1 MKKQHL
7 GTILLTTLA
16 LASLS
21 ALPALAQLDT
31 GIIEGTVRDAS
42 GAAIP
47 NAAVTI
53 TETQTNLVYNATTSA
68 AGNYV
73 SPPLHVGIYTVSVGA
88 PGFKTYTRSG
98 ITLQVQDRLRV
109 DAPMEV
115 GGRTEQV
122 LVTGELPVVQTDTSA
137 LGQVMTAQVAQ
148 DMPLNGRN
156 YLGMLNLTAGVV
168 YTSVTFSAVGG
179 SIGFSVNGNRIG
191 VNNFVLDGVDNNS
204 NDNRSNALEVTLD
217 AIEEFKVQSS
227 SYDAEFGRA
236 SGAAVNAVIKS
247 GTNQYHGSAWMFYQN
262 ASLNAETFFATA
274 RPLGSKYYQPGATMG
289 LPIIK
294 NKLFFFADWQ
304 FTDLHSPSANKESV
318 PVLNEAHGDFSGNIP
333 SVKPLY
339 DPNTTVVN
347 AAGTSNRTPFPNMV
361 IPANEISPRGQA
373 YAALYPAANVA
384 YPAVTNNYVTN
395 TTAINQFM
403 QGDGRADYRISDIDS
418 IFARYSQS
426 GQTTV
431 TPQTMP
437 GLACGCGYRT
447 GNVVEPKKGASVGE
461 THIFSPTTL
470 NEFRIGFNWYYQH
483 VGVPIG
489 GYQPLPAALTIP
501 GVITDPSYE
510 GTPSM
515 SVSSYATMGLG
526 TDTPTTLSTSERQ
539 IRDTVNLVRGRHTIR
554 IGGEMRWSQF
564 NLFQINDLRSSMSFN
579 GQFTSINGGSGGNG
593 LADLLMGIPISG
605 YTDTPTYINDRQH
618 VPALFVQDD
627 FKFSHNLTL
636 NLGLRYEY
644 YSPVYD
650 YHNQESNF
658 NYSTGQLF
666 TAGLNSYG
674 KYLYNTSKVN
684 FAPRIGLAYTPFS
697 KTVIRAAYGIFYEGQ
712 QDKEGGSQL
721 QYNLPYFYQPS
732 FTATGIAPSPNGV
745 GGTLTIDH
753 GFPSNS
759 VKNAINPNV
768 TSAESNQKTA
778 YAQQWNLTVQ
788 RALFSGLSLQVA
800 YVGMESNH
808 LDDSTNQNQVVTPG
822 PGLVQSRRPYPQYG
836 SFSAIQNRAWADYNS
851 LQVKV
856 DKHLSHGLYLLSNF
870 TFGRALT
877 NDAGALYA
885 YNLTLTKQLS
895 SFSVQKTWVT
905 SFNYLLPFGKGTAM
919 LNYNNKILNGFVG
932 GWNLTG
938 IYAMQGGLPFTVS
951 QSADN
956 SNTGAG
962 SSPPNRLANGNLSG
976 SARGLHNWFN
986 INAFVD
992 APQYTFGNTAADIL
1006 WGPGLINL
1014 DFTLRK
1020 VFAITE
1026 RMNLQLRMEAFN
1038 APNHPNFGNP
1048 NGNIDAGVGAAGVIT
1063 SVQGV
1068 NRISQVGLAPP
1079 DVRGPPQTQSSR
1091 ENGSGPVAGNLRF
1104 SLLSRV
1110 GWVPGG
1116 PAHALPL
1123 LLPI

>member
-1 MKKQHL
+1 MRKLHL
-7 GTILLTTLA
+7 GSTLLTTLV
-16 LASLS
+16 LGSLM

-31 GIIEGTVRDAS
+31 GIIEGTVKDAS

-47 NAAVTI
+47 NAPVTI

-68 AGNYV
+68 QGNYV

-98 ITLQVQDRLRV
+98 LTLQVQDRLRV
-109 DAPMEV
+109 DAAMEV
-115 GGRTEQV
+115 GGRSEQV
-122 LVTGELPVVQTDTSA
+122 IVTGELPIVQTDTSA
-137 LGQVMTAQVAQ
+137 LGQVITAQEAQ
-148 DMPLNGRN
+148 DLPLNGRN
-156 YLGMLNLTAGVV
+156 YTSMLDLTAGVV

-217 AIEEFKVQSS
+217 AIEEFKIQTSG
-227 SYDAEFGRA
+227 YDAEFGRA

-262 ASLNAETFFATA
+262 AYLNAESFFATA
-274 RPLGSKYYQPGATMG
+274 RPLDSKYYQPGATFG
-289 LPIIK
+289 FPVIK
-294 NKLFFFADWQ
+294 NKLFFFSDWQ

-318 PVLNEAHGDFSGNIP
+318 PVLNEAQGAFPLTIP
-333 SVKPLY
+333 SVKQIF

-347 AAGTSNRTPFPNMV
+347 AAGTATRTPFPNNT
-361 IPANEISPRGQA
+361 IPASEISPKGQA
-373 YAALYPAANVA
+373 YANLYPVANVA
-384 YPAVTNNYVTN
+384 YPAVTNNYITN
-395 TTAINQFM
+395 GTVINQFM

-418 IFARYSQS
+418 MFARYSQS

-431 TPQTMP
+431 TPQSLP

-461 THIFSPTTL
+461 THIFNPTTL
-470 NEFRIGFNWYYQH
+470 NEFRVGFNWYYQH

-489 GYQPLPAALTIP
+489 GYTPLPAALVIP

-510 GTPSM
+510 GTPSI
-515 SVSSYATMGLG
+515 SVSSYSTMGLG

-539 IRDTVNLVRGRHTIR
+539 IRDTLNMVRGRHTIR

-564 NLFQINDLRSSMSFN
+564 NLFQINDLRSSMSFT
-579 GQFTSINGGSGGNG
+579 GQFTSATGGSGTGNG
-593 LADLLMGIPISG
+593 LADLLLGIPLSG
-605 YTDTPTYINDRQH
+605 YTDTPAYVNDRQH
-618 VPALFVQDD
+618 VPALFIQDD
-627 FKFSHNLTL
+627 FKFSHNLTF

-644 YSPVYD
+644 YSPVVD
-650 YHNQESNF
+650 YHNQESSF

-666 TAGLNSYG
+666 TAGVNGQG
-674 KYLYNTSKVN
+674 KYLYHTQKDN

-712 QDKEGGSQL
+712 QDKEGSNQL
-721 QYNLPYFYQPS
+721 QYNLPFFYQPT
-732 FTATGIAPSPNGV
+732 FTGTGIAPAPNGL
-745 GGTLTIDH
+745 GGVITIDN
-753 GFPSNS
+753 GFPANS
-759 VKNAINPNV
+759 VANAINPNV
-768 TSAESNQKTA
+768 TSQDYYSKTP
-778 YAQQWNLTVQ
+778 YAQEWNLTIQ
-788 RALFSGLSLQVA
+788 RALFSGLSLEVA

-822 PGLVQSRRPYPQYG
+822 PGTVQTRRPYPQYG
-836 SFSAIQNRAWADYNS
+836 SFQAAENRAWADYNS
-851 LQVKV
+851 LQIKV
-856 DKHLSHGLYLLSNF
+856 DKHLSHGLYFLSSL
-870 TFGRALT
+870 TYGRGLT
-877 NDAGALYA
+877 NDATPVYA
-885 YNLTLTKQLS
+885 YNLRLTKQLE
-895 SFSVQKTWVT
+895 SFSVAKTWVS
-905 SFNYLLPFGKGTAM
+905 SFNYLLPFGKGTPM
-919 LNYNNKILNGFVG
+919 LNTSNKIVNGFVG

-938 IYAMQGGLPFTVS
+938 IFVMQGGLPFSVS
-951 QSADN
+951 QNVEA

-962 SSPPNRLANGNLSG
+962 SSPPNRLANGSLSG

-986 INAFVD
+986 LAAFAD
-992 APQYTFGNTAADIL
+992 APQYGFGNSGADIL

-1026 RMNLQLRMEAFN
+1026 RFSLQLRMDAFN

-1048 NGNIDAGVGAAGVIT
+1048 NANIDSGVGSAGVIT
-1063 SVQGV
+1063 SAQGN
-1068 NRISQVGLAPP
+1068 NRVSA
-1079 DVRGPPQTQSSR
+1079 DWT
-1091 ENGSGPVAGNLRF
+1091 
-1104 SLLSRV
+1104 
-1110 GWVPGG
+1110 
-1116 PAHALPL
+1116 
-1123 LLPI
+1123 